1 MKFFRSW
8 LNRIFV
14 LGGVLVL
21 LVLVMDLNSRMV
33 HMVQL
38 RAEMEAELVK
48 VNELK
53 AIESV
58 LDEQIAYAESGD
70 IVEKWA
76 RQENWMQKEGDFV
89 IMLIPSGEA
98 PAESFEQTTA
108 PQQQLENWDAW
119 KLWLTYQE

>member
-14 LGGVLVL
+14 LGGVLIL

-38 RAEMEAELVK
+38 RAEMEAELSK

-58 LDEQIAYAESGD
+58 LDEQIAYAESDD

-89 IMLIPSGEA
+89 IMLIPSGEP
-98 PAESFEQTTA
+98 PAETFEQTTA
-108 PQQQLENWDAW
+108 PQQQLDNWDAW
-119 KLWLTYQE
+119 KLWLTFQE

>member
-1 MKFFRSW
+1 MKFLRSW

-21 LVLVMDLNSRMV
+21 LLLVMDLNSRMV

-38 RAEMEAELVK
+38 RGEMEAELTK

-53 AIESV
+53 AVAAI
-58 LDEQIAYAESGD
+58 LDEQIAYAESDD

-89 IMLIPSGEA
+89 IMLVPSGEL
-98 PAESFEQTTA
+98 PQQMFVQTTA
-108 PQQQLENWDAW
+108 PQQQLENWEAW